1 MARPGSTLTLVD
13 ADMVAN
19 PLLLCGALRFEKK
32 QLLFSN
38 VSAAVIST
46 RVNEMV
52 HVSQVNLAGTV
63 RPTIEA
69 AARSD
74 YVGPNP

>member
-1 MARPGSTLTLVD
+1 
-13 ADMVAN
+13 MVAN

-38 VSAAVIST
+38 VSVLLKRNLARLTAAVIST

-52 HVSQVNLAGTV
+52 HVSKVNLAGTV